1 MTRLLPST
9 TWERNQWVTTAMVF
23 VVFMGFAFVIPFLP
37 LYVRELGVDDNEKAT
52 LWAGVL
58 IGIAPLLAGLLAP
71 VWGRLADRYGQKAM
85 AIRALAASA
94 LFLFLSAFV
103 RSVEQLLACRIATGL
118 FGGIG
123 PLGLAMATSLAPRE
137 HTGRAVGLIQAAQI
151 LSAAVGPLGGGL
163 LADRVGRRATF
174 VFTSLL
180 CVAALVLVIRLY
192 AEAPREARPSSGQA
206 PSLSFFGVLRLAGIP
221 SLLGLLLLVNF
232 VGRAITPILPSH
244 LERLGV
250 RGDRLASSTGLLI
263 SVYAVMAA
271 VSATLLGRAA
281 RKHTPQGLLVVSLL
295 AGAATALPMAWVSS
309 FPAFLA
315 LAALLGLAS
324 GGALTLCYTM
334 GGLRVPAEHR
344 STAFGFFSMAALFG
358 GAVSPSVAA
367 AVAARGD
374 LLDVYPMNA
383 GLFAVAA
390 LALLPGAL
398 RGNGEPLPE
407 RLKDD
412 SSTRT

>member
-1 MTRLLPST
+1 MTRLVPAT
-9 TWERNQWVTTAMVF
+9 VWERNQWVTTVMVF

-37 LYVRELGVDDNEKAT
+37 LYVRELGVLDNEKAT

-71 VWGRLADRYGQKAM
+71 LWGRLADRYGQKPM

-103 RSVEQLLACRIATGL
+103 RNVEQLLACRIATGL

-123 PLGLAMATSLAPRE
+123 PLGLAMATSVAPRE

-151 LSAAVGPLGGGL
+151 LAAAVGPLLGGL
-163 LADRVGRRATF
+163 LADRMGRRATF
-174 VFTSLL
+174 AFTSLL
-180 CVAALVLVIRLY
+180 CLAALVLVVRLY
-192 AEAPREARPSSGQA
+192 EEAPREARSSPGKP
-206 PSLSFFGVLRLAGIP
+206 PSLSLLGVLRLAGVP
-221 SLLGLLLLVNF
+221 SLLVLLFLVNF

-250 RGDRLASSTGLLI
+250 RVDRLASSTGLLI

-281 RKHTPQGLLVVSLL
+281 RRRSPQGLLVASLL
-295 AGAATALPMAWVSS
+295 AGAATALPMARVSS
-309 FPAFLA
+309 FPAFLT

-334 GGLRVPAEHR
+334 GGLRVPPEHR
-344 STAFGFFSMAALFG
+344 STAFGFFSMAALLG

-374 LLDVYPMNA
+374 LVDVYKVNA
-383 GLFAVAA
+383 GLFVIAA

-398 RGNGEPLPE
+398 RGNARKPPGL
-407 RLKDD
+407 LKDD
-412 SSTRT
+412 SSTTT